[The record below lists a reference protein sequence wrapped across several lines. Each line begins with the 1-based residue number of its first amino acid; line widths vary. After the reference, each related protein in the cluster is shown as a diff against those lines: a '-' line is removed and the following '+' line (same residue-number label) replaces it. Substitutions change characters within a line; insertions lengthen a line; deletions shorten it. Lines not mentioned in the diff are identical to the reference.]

1 MPAFFLESGKGLI
14 MTATENAPLVICGH
28 GMVAQRLIE
37 QLVANGHPFSKIVV
51 FNGEPVSAYNRIQ
64 LSSLLA
70 NEITETDLVLKPDDW
85 FSQHRIQVHNH
96 TPVTRIDVEQRQ
108 IETAHGHVQPYSKL
122 ILATGSS
129 PSTLGIPGEGLDGA
143 LMFRSLADT
152 RSLVEKAGNDQR
164 AVVIGGGFLG
174 LEAAEGLRAR
184 GMAVTV
190 LHRSNRILNRQLD
203 PTSGDMLKTLLERRG
218 LNILTGYA
226 PKALL
231 GKKQVRAVQLQD
243 DTVLSTDL
251 VVIATGI
258 VPNTKL
264 AAAAGLRC
272 DRGIC
277 VDRQMRTSDSSIY
290 ALGECSQF
298 GNETFGLVEPGFH
311 QAQVL
316 AEHLCR
322 HEDGQGFEPIEIP
335 TRLKISGIPIYSCG
349 CVEPGPDTQTIQW
362 RDGPKHR
369 YGRLFIEQDRLVGAL
384 LLGDT
389 ANGAWYTDLIRSAQD
404 ITDYR
409 SAIAFGKPY
418 CEAAA

>member
-1 MPAFFLESGKGLI
+1 
-14 MTATENAPLVICGH
+14 MTVCPNAPLVICGH

-37 QLVANGHPFSKIVV
+37 NLIANGHPYSKIVV

-70 NEITETDLVLKPDDW
+70 NEIAETDLALKPDDW
-85 FSQHRIQVHNH
+85 FSLHQVEVHNH
-96 TPVTRIDVEQRQ
+96 EPVSRIDVEHHRVV
-108 IETAHGHVQPYSKL
+108 TARGRIQPYSKL
-122 ILATGSS
+122 ILATGST
-129 PSTLGIPGEGLDGA
+129 PSSLGLPGEALDGV

-152 RSLVEKAGNDQR
+152 RAMIDKAGSYRR

-203 PTSGDMLKTLLERRG
+203 PTSGKMLKDLLEQRG
-218 LNILTGYA
+218 LTVLTGYA

-231 GKKQVRAVQLQD
+231 GKHQIRAVQLHD
-243 DTVLSTDL
+243 DTVLATDL

-258 VPNTKL
+258 TPNAQL
-264 AAAAGLRC
+264 AAEAGLRC

-277 VDRQMRTSDSSIY
+277 IDSQMRTSTPSIY

-311 QAQVL
+311 QAQTL
-316 AEHLCR
+316 AEHLCQQT
-322 HEDGQGFEPIEIP
+322 DAQGFVPVQIP

-349 CVEPGPDTQTIQW
+349 QVEPGPDTQTIQW
-362 RDGPKHR
+362 RDRPKQR
-369 YGRLFIEQDRLVGAL
+369 YGRLLIEHNRLVGAM

-389 ANGAWYTDLIRSAQD
+389 ANGTWYTDLIRSAQD

-409 SAIAFGKPY
+409 NTIAFGKPY

>member
-1 MPAFFLESGKGLI
+1 VFLVSGKEFI
-14 MTATENAPLVICGH
+14 MTAIPNAPLVICGH

-37 QLVANGHPFSKIVV
+37 NLVANGHPFSKIVV

-70 NEITETDLVLKPDDW
+70 NEITETDLALKPDDW
-85 FSQHRIQVHNH
+85 YSQNQIDVYNH
-96 TPVTRIDVEQRQ
+96 EPVSRIDVEHSRVV
-108 IETAHGHVQPYSKL
+108 TVRGRVQTYSKL
-122 ILATGSS
+122 ILATGST
-129 PSTLGIPGEGLDGA
+129 PSSLRLPGEELDGVR
-143 LMFRSLADT
+143 MFRSLADT
-152 RSLVEKAGNDQR
+152 RAMIDKAGSDQR

-190 LHRSNRILNRQLD
+190 LHRSNRLLNRQLD
-203 PTSGDMLKTLLERRG
+203 ATSGEMLKALLEQRG
-218 LNILTGYA
+218 LNVLTGYA

-231 GKKQVRAVQLQD
+231 GKNQIRAVQLHD
-243 DTVLSTDL
+243 DTVLATDL

-258 VPNTKL
+258 TPNTQL
-264 AAAAGLRC
+264 AAEAGLRC

-277 VDRQMRTSDSSIY
+277 IDNQMRTSKPSIY

-311 QAQVL
+311 QAQSL

-322 HEDGQGFEPIEIP
+322 QADVQGFAPVQIP

-349 CVEPGPDTQTIQW
+349 QVEPGPHTQTIQW
-362 RDGPKHR
+362 RDRPKHR
-369 YGRLFIEQDRLVGAL
+369 YGRLLIQHNRLVGAM

-409 SAIAFGKPY
+409 NTIAFGKPY

>member
-1 MPAFFLESGKGLI
+1 
-14 MTATENAPLVICGH
+14 MTTNPNAPLVICGH

-37 QLVANGHPFSKIVV
+37 HLVANGHPFSKIVV

-70 NEITETDLVLKPDDW
+70 NEVTETDLELKPAQW
-85 FSQHRIQVHNH
+85 FSQHQVEVHNH
-96 TPVTRIDVEQRQ
+96 EPVTRIDIEQSQ
-108 IETAHGHVQPYSKL
+108 VVTAQGRVQPYSKL
-122 ILATGSS
+122 VLATGSS
-129 PSTLGIPGEGLDGA
+129 PSALGLSGEDLDGVR
-143 LMFRSLADT
+143 MFRNLADT
-152 RSLVEKAGNDQR
+152 RAMIEKAGHHQR
-164 AVVIGGGFLG
+164 ALVIGGGFLG

-190 LHRSNRILNRQLD
+190 LHRSHHVLNRQLD
-203 PTSGDMLKTLLERRG
+203 RTSGDVLKALLEQRG
-218 LNILTGYA
+218 LNVLTGYS

-231 GKKQVRAVQLQD
+231 GKKQVRAVQLHD
-243 DTVLSTDL
+243 DTVLATDL

-258 VPNTKL
+258 TPNTKL
-264 AAAAGLRC
+264 AVEAGLLC

-277 VDRQMRTSDSSIY
+277 VDPQMRTSSPSIY

-298 GNETFGLVEPGFH
+298 GSQTFGLVEPGFH

-316 AEHLCR
+316 AEHLCLQA
-322 HEDGQGFEPIEIP
+322 DTQGFTPVEIP

-349 CVEPGPDTQTIQW
+349 RVEPGPDTETIQW

-369 YGRLFIEQDRLVGAL
+369 YGRLLIERNRVVGAL

-389 ANGAWYTDLIRSAQD
+389 TNGAWYTDLIRSAQD
-404 ITDYR
+404 ISDYR
-409 SAIAFGKPY
+409 NAIAFGKPY